1 MILMTSVLLAEQ
13 DYGTVTA
20 VEVPASYAATVV
32 EQLEAAGR
40 PDLAMLVASGED
52 GALLVTAGG
61 LAWRFGGL

>member
-1 MILMTSVLLAEQ
+1 MEIVASIVLAEQ

-32 EQLEAAGR
+32 AHRRAAGR